1 MTFTT
6 KYAPTSLNQCLFPDT
21 ATKNLVTSF
30 ARNLTSSN
38 LVLYGPM
45 GTGKSL
51 MASFIGKELDRRQIA
66 SFFTLNG
73 TNMSTAADAKAEIA
87 LLEKMTILAQFPQE
101 RRVFLIDEF
110 DCVHRPSQLGFARF
124 FERADIQ
131 FLLTTNHVT
140 DIDERILSR
149 SHLCPV
155 TGATQQDMLLLAQR
169 VVAAEGVI
177 ATMDELQNR
186 VVCSNGNVRDLLNM
200 LEGLVLQKR
209 ASSAVPTPSTGT
221 PAPAVVSTPT
231 VASAPVLTHSP
242 PPAPPVRQA
251 SPVAAQPTP

>member
-30 ARNLTSSN
+30 AGNLTSSN

-186 VVCSNGNVRDLLNM
+186 VVRSNGNVRDLLNM

-209 ASSAVPTPSTGT
+209 AVGAVATSSTA
-221 PAPAVVSTPT
+221 ASTPT
-231 VASAPVLTHSP
+231 VASTPAQPVPQVSSLP
-242 PPAPPVRQA
+242 
-251 SPVAAQPTP
+251 AQPTTP

>member
-1 MTFTT
+1 MKFTT
-6 KYAPTSLNQCLFPDT
+6 KYAPTSLNQCLFPNT

-30 ARNLTSSN
+30 AQNFTSSN

-51 MASFIGKELDRRQIA
+51 MASFIGNELRRGHIA
-66 SFFTLNG
+66 PFFTLNG
-73 TNMSTAADAKAEIA
+73 TNMSTASDAKAEIA
-87 LLEKMTILAQFPQE
+87 RIEKITMLVPFPQE

-110 DCVHRPSQLGFARF
+110 DCVPRKEQLGFARF

-155 TGATQQDMLLLAQR
+155 TGATQQDMLLLAQQ

-209 ASSAVPTPSTGT
+209 AAGAVATHTVV
-221 PAPAVVSTPT
+221 APTPT
-231 VASAPVLTHSP
+231 VAPIPVHAPALVVTLSP
-242 PPAPPVRQA
+242 PPAPTVQQA

>member
-1 MTFTT
+1 MKFTT

-30 ARNLTSSN
+30 AQNLTNSS

-51 MASFIGKELDRRQIA
+51 MASFIGNELRRGHIA
-66 SFFTLNG
+66 PFFTLNG
-73 TNMSTAADAKAEIA
+73 TNMSAAADAKEEIA
-87 LLEKMTILAQFPQE
+87 RIEKITMLVPFPQE

-131 FLLTTNHVT
+131 FLLTTNQVT

-149 SHLCPV
+149 AQLCSV
-155 TGATQQDMLLLAQR
+155 NGATQQDMLLLAQR
-169 VVAAEGVI
+169 VVAAEGVT
-177 ATMDELQNR
+177 ATMNELQNR
-186 VVCSNGNVRDLLNM
+186 VIRSNGNVRDLLNM

-209 ASSAVPTPSTGT
+209 AAGAVATATVVAPTPTLAPT
-221 PAPAVVSTPT
+221 PVVAPAPVVT
-231 VASAPVLTHSP
+231 LSP
-242 PPAPPVRQA
+242 PPAPAVQQA
-251 SPVAAQPTP
+251 SPIAAQPTP